1 MANNKT
7 KFFFNIF
14 YNFYSLLSK
23 LCYCYVTGGGP
34 QNSTLEVAIYQ
45 SVFFELNFNKAI
57 ILSILQIIICSI
69 LLIIGFISLKGS
81 RYFEIQIDNFE
92 YLFNKNKLI
101 SLIDFFIIIIFSF
114 LFFSPP
120 ENP

>member
-1 MANNKT
+1 MNFSFWTN
-7 KFFFNIF
+7 FFYIEWPIIRQNFFLIF
-14 YNFYSLLSK
+14 SLIFILCFLSFAIVMS
-23 LCYCYVTGGGP
+23 LGGGP

-81 RYFEIQIDNFE
+81 RYFEIQIDNFQ
-92 YLFNKNKLI
+92 
-101 SLIDFFIIIIFSF
+101 
-114 LFFSPP
+114 
-120 ENP
+120 